1 MPIKVPNSLP
11 ATEILH
17 NENVFVMTETR
28 ALMQDIRPLRIL
40 ILNLMP
46 TKIVTETQLL
56 RVLSNTPLQVEVH
69 LLQTST
75 YSSKNTPS
83 EHLKSFY
90 MTFDQVKTQKF
101 DGLIITGAPVE
112 NLEFE
117 DVDYWDELVQIMDW
131 SKRHVY
137 STMHICWGAYA
148 GLYYHYGIPKYPI
161 KDKLFG
167 VFEHKVINQ
176 KSRLM
181 RGLDDIF
188 LCPHSRYTE
197 VKKKDILKNDDLQ
210 LIAASDEA
218 GVFAVIGDGGR
229 QIFIT
234 GHSEYDAET
243 LGLEYERDL
252 KRGIEIEMPKNY
264 YPDNDASKKPIMRW
278 RSTGDLLF
286 TNWLNYYVYQTT
298 PFDLNE
304 LHNEEK

>member
-1 MPIKVPNSLP
+1 MPIKIPNSLP

-28 ALMQDIRPLRIL
+28 ALKQDIRPLRIL

-56 RVLSNTPLQVEVH
+56 RALSNTPLQVEVE

-75 YSSKNTPS
+75 YLSKNTPS
-83 EHLKSFY
+83 EHLSTFY
-90 MTFDQVKTQKF
+90 KTFSQVKKRKY
-101 DGLIITGAPVE
+101 DGLIITGAPIE

-117 DVDYWDELVQIMDW
+117 DVDYWDELVEIMDW
-131 SKRHVY
+131 SKKNVF

-148 GLYYHYGIPKYPI
+148 GLYYHYGISKYPL
-161 KDKLFG
+161 KNKLFG
-167 VFEHKVINQ
+167 VFEHRVLDRKCP
-176 KSRLM
+176 LM
-181 RGLDDIF
+181 RGIDDVF

-197 VKKKDILKNDDLQ
+197 VKRKDIMRENSLELV
-210 LIAASDEA
+210 AYSSDA
-218 GVFAVIGDGGR
+218 GVFAVVGDNGR
-229 QIFIT
+229 QIFLT

-252 KRGIEIEMPKNY
+252 GRNVPIEMPKNY
-264 YPDNDASKKPIMRW
+264 FPDNDPKKKPLVRW
-278 RSTGDLLF
+278 RATANLLF

-298 PFDLNE
+298 PYDLDMLNT
-304 LHNEEK
+304 EE